1 VSLVTVK
8 HKYQVVIPGDV
19 RQKVGI
25 NVGDLL
31 EATVQKG
38 KIVFIPKAAV
48 DRELAEGLEDL
59 RQGRAYGPYRS
70 AREMIRALHHIT
82 GKAKKKPKRK

>member
-1 VSLVTVK
+1 MSLVTVK
-8 HKYQVVIPGDV
+8 RKYQVVIPGDV

-38 KIVFIPKAAV
+38 NIVYIPKAAV
-48 DRELAEGLEDL
+48 DREIAEGLEDL
-59 RQGRAYGPYRS
+59 RQGRTHGPYRS
-70 AREMIRALHHIT
+70 ANEMIRELRRIT
-82 GKAKKKPKRK
+82 GKAKKKPKRR

>member
-48 DRELAEGLEDL
+48 DREIAEGLEDL
-59 RQGRAYGPYRS
+59 RQG
-70 AREMIRALHHIT
+70 
-82 GKAKKKPKRK
+82 